1 MLYASQRVR
10 ALLPAALVGLSLL
23 GLANTVQF
31 LRVTYGPDAMA
42 RLGDIIGEGLRHG
55 PHGKGV
61 GGTRDGWIFFGL
73 LPNAVAAMPFYA
85 AVVLLTGLAAFTGA
99 GGWRW
104 GLLVLTLVTLP
115 LGVYLIYSLVVK
127 LRALCPLCLRGH
139 AINAALIV
147 VTAAW
152 ALTR

>member
-1 MLYASQRVR
+1 MR
-10 ALLPAALVGLSLL
+10 ALLPAALVALSLL

-42 RLGDIIGEGLRHG
+42 RLEDIIREGLRHG

-61 GGTRDGWIFFGL
+61 GGTRDGWIFFGRM
-73 LPNAVAAMPFYA
+73 PNAVAALPFYV
-85 AVVLLTGLAAFTGA
+85 AVILLTGLAAVTGVTT
-99 GGWRW
+99 WRW
-104 GLLVLTLVTLP
+104 VLLVLTLVTVP

-127 LRALCPLCLRGH
+127 LHALCPLCLRGH
-139 AINAALIV
+139 AINGFLIV
-147 VTAAW
+147 VAAAW

>member
-1 MLYASQRVR
+1 MR
-10 ALLPAALVGLSLL
+10 ALLPAALVVLSLL

-42 RLGDIIGEGLRHG
+42 RFGDIIREGLRHG

-61 GGTRDGWIFFGL
+61 GGTRDGWILFGL

-85 AVVLLTGLAAFTGA
+85 AVILLTGLARLTGT
-99 GGWRW
+99 GTWRW
-104 GLLVLTLVTLP
+104 LLLGLTLVTLP

-127 LRALCPLCLRGH
+127 LHALCPVCLRGH

-147 VTAAW
+147 AAAAW